1 MRRHAESTRPDIA
14 RSASAPAGFTLV
26 ELVIAMLLLGSVG
39 GGIYKLLATAQRTS
53 RAQFEVAGMQATLR
67 AGALIL
73 SAELRELGYDS
84 VPGSPSAAPDIL
96 AMAAESVAIRAV
108 RASGLVCGL
117 ADNEVT
123 IDTARDYSA
132 SRLPVASTDSVMLFA
147 EVNPANRADDH
158 WVRRPVTGVAPG
170 PCAAAPPWRARAG
183 LRLTTPVRWQ
193 SGGAWPSD
201 SFTLGSPVRV
211 FEPVIY
217 RFYSSGGRTWLGS
230 YAGSGGSIQPVLGP
244 LARSSGL
251 AYFDAAGNA
260 TATPSQVRSVQ
271 ITLVG
276 ETDQP
281 VPVGGSGS
289 PRFQSDTLITLV
301 SLRNTLR

>member
-1 MRRHAESTRPDIA
+1 MRYRAESA
-14 RSASAPAGFTLV
+14 RADVARFGSAPAGFTLV
-26 ELVIAMLLLGSVG
+26 ELVVAMLLLGIVG
-39 GGIYKLLATAQRTS
+39 SGIYRLLVTAQRTS
-53 RAQFEVAGMQATLR
+53 RAQFEAAGMQATLR

-73 SAELRELGYDS
+73 PAELRELGYDS
-84 VPGSPSAAPDIL
+84 VPGSPGTSPDIL
-96 AMAAESVAIRAV
+96 AMSAESIAIRAV
-108 RASGLVCGL
+108 RASGAVCGL

-123 IDTARDYSA
+123 IDTARNYSA

-147 EVNPANRADDH
+147 ELDPANRADDR
-158 WVRRPVTGVAPG
+158 WVRRPVSGVVPG
-170 PCAAAPPWRARAG
+170 ACVAAPPWRARPG
-183 LRLTTPVRWQ
+183 VRLTTPARWQ

-201 SFTLGSPVRV
+201 SFTLGSPARV
-211 FEPVIY
+211 FESVVY

-230 YAGSGGSIQPVLGP
+230 YTGGGGSIQPVLGP
-244 LARSSGL
+244 LARSSGF
-251 AYFDAAGNA
+251 AYFDAAGTV

-281 VPVGGSGS
+281 VPAGGSGG
-289 PRFQSDTLITLV
+289 PQIQSDTLVTLV